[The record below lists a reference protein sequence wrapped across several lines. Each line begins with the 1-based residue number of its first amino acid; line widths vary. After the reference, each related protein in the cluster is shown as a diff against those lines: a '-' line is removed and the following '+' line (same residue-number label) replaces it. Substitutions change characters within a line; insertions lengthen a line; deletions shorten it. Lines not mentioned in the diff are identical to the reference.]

1 MGTTELQS
9 TLWLIYLTLF
19 FGSLPDIV
27 DASHIDHVCS
37 TWGHYNWKTF
47 DGEFFKLPSSCNH
60 VLVSQCQE
68 SYENYNIQLRHT
80 TITNSPTI
88 SKVIMKLEGVVV
100 ELSNNAVQVD
110 GTTVTLPYV
119 KFGVIV
125 RRTTSSIFV
134 NSKLGI
140 KAIWNL
146 EDSLDIE
153 MDEKY
158 RNQTC
163 GLCGNFDGISNDFM
177 VDGSPLSV
185 TDFAENYKASGLTEN
200 CEEPDLI
207 PVQSCG
213 DKQYCDDIFSSAPFS
228 SCQNL
233 LDKEAFIRTCMAD
246 KCYSENNTESMLCK
260 TISEFSRQC
269 VHAGGKPKQWRSQ
282 SFCPKTCPYN
292 MEFMECGS
300 SCPDTCSN
308 PQASQICEIHCHDGC
323 SCSAGTVFDDI
334 GKTGCV
340 AVDQCPCVHNNKVYM
355 PGESYSYNCRSCECK
370 SGLWKCKE
378 EDCPGICSVE
388 GGAHV
393 NTFDGK
399 MYTFHGDC
407 SYVLAKQSSGSSF
420 AVLVDLE
427 KCGVSGSKTCLRAV
441 TVVLK
446 SNTMVMKILAS
457 GQVNINQIRSE
468 LPLSNPEL
476 IAFKQSSFYIVVKLK
491 MGIAIL
497 VQLNPRMQV
506 FIKMDYS
513 LRGTTAGLCG
523 NFNNKMSDDFKV
535 ISGLVEGTA
544 VAFANTWKTKGSC
557 PDIATR
563 LGHPCNQGINRE
575 QFARYW
581 CSKLMDRN
589 GVFAPC
595 HSTVPPNT
603 YVENCM
609 YDSCSCDNSEDCMCT
624 AVSSYVLAC
633 SAAGVHLSG
642 WRKDICGDLCP
653 ANMVYH
659 YNMTSCH
666 RSCRSL
672 SQPDYSCQANLITVD
687 GCGCNEGTYM
697 NDKGQCVPSKDC
709 PCYYKDNI
717 IPARQSVT
725 KDGRPCYCRHGALSC
740 SGGSQS
746 PTCRLPMVYFDCS
759 KAPPGATGTECEKSC
774 STLDMA
780 CVSTGCTPGCMC
792 PEGLVSDGAGGCI
805 KEYKCPCV
813 HNGQVYQAGETLTV
827 DCNTCSCSNRKFTCT
842 NNVCDAVCGI
852 YGDGHY
858 VTFDDKRF
866 DFNGQCEYTL
876 LQDYCGQGQSKGSF
890 KIITENVPC
899 GTMGTT
905 CSKTIK
911 IFLGDNEFQLKD
923 ENFHVVQGSSQVL
936 PAQVQKMGI
945 YLVVTIKPGLVL
957 MWDKKTSLFI
967 KINPKFQGQVCGLC
981 GNYDGN
987 SKNDFTTRS
996 QETVADVLEFG
1007 NSWKVSPS
1015 CPNAQL
1021 ITDPCST
1028 NSYRAAWSKRQCSI
1042 IISVTFKKCHSQV
1055 DPGPFFDSCVRDSCA
1070 CDTGGDCECF
1080 CTAVAAYAKACHEAG
1095 VCVKWRT
1102 PKICPIFC
1110 DYYNAPDG
1118 CEWHYKPCG
1127 ASCMKTCRN
1136 PSGNCSNLITAMEGC
1151 YPQCPHTHPYFD
1163 EDSMKCV
1170 AWNQCGCFDELG
1182 NHYNNGTKVP
1192 SKSCYDCH
1200 CTGSR
1205 ISCNYNVYYCTCFI
1219 YGKIYKYGEV
1229 IYDTHNGIGS
1239 CIKAVC
1245 GPDGIINRTTYP
1257 CISTTTTGP
1266 TTTPFTF
1273 STPGP
1278 STSAPVATTKGTT
1291 IKPGETTTLKETTS
1305 SIETT
1310 KPPTGST
1317 TGAVTAST
1325 TAVVETTTPVPG
1337 VTTTGPKETT
1347 VVTSTPSV
1355 ATSTTPA
1362 PGRTTK
1368 GTTIKPGETTT
1379 LKETTSSIET
1389 TKPPTGSTTGPV
1401 TESTTAVVE
1410 TTTPVP
1416 GVTTTGPKE
1425 TTVLTSTP
1433 SVATST
1439 TSAPG
1444 RTTKGTTIKPVETT
1458 TLKETTTSIETTKP
1472 PTGSTTG
1479 AVTASTTA
1487 VVETTTPVPGVTTT
1501 GPEETT
1507 VVTLTPSV
1515 ATSTTPAPGRTTK
1528 GTTIKPGETTTLKE
1542 TTSSIETTKP
1552 PTGST
1557 TGPVT
1562 ESTTAVVETTTPV
1575 PGVTTTGPKET
1586 TVVTSTPSVATST
1599 TSAPGRTTKG
1609 TTIKPVETT
1618 TLKETTTSI
1627 ETTKP
1632 PTGSTTGP
1640 VTASTTAV
1648 VETTTPVPGV
1658 TTTGPEETTVVTSTP
1673 SVATSTTSAPIRTTK
1688 GTTIK
1693 PGETTT
1699 LKETTTS
1706 IETTKPPTGST
1717 TGPVTESTTAV
1728 VETTTPVPGVTTT
1741 GPKET
1746 TVVTSTP
1753 SVATSTT
1760 SAPGRTTKGTT
1771 IKPEETTTLKET
1783 TTSIETT
1790 KPPTGSTTGPVTAST
1805 TVVVETTTPVPGV
1818 TTTGPKE
1825 TTVLTSTPSVAT
1837 STTSAPGRTTKG
1849 TTIKPVETTTL
1860 KETTT
1865 SIETTKPPTG
1875 STTGPVTASTTAVVE
1890 TTTPVPGV
1898 TTTGPE
1904 ETTVVTSTPSVATS
1918 TTSAPI
1924 RTTKGTTIKPGETT
1938 TLKETTTSIE
1948 TTKPPTGST
1957 TGPVTASTTAVVE
1970 TTTPVP
1976 GVTTTGPKETT
1987 VVTSTPSVATSTT
2000 SAPGRTT
2007 KGTTIKPEETTTL
2020 KETTTSIET
2029 TKPPTGSTTG
2039 PVTASTMAVVETTTP
2054 VPGVTTTGPKETT
2067 VVTSK
2072 PSVATSTTSAPG
2084 RTTKGTTIKPVET
2097 TTLKETTTSIETT
2110 KPPTG
2115 STTGPVT
2122 ASTTVVVETTTP
2134 VPGVTTTGPKETTVV
2149 TSTPSVATS
2158 TTSAPGRT
2166 TKGTTIKPVETT
2178 TLKETT
2184 TSIETTK
2191 PPTGST
2197 TGPVT
2202 ESTTAVVETTT
2213 LVPGVTTTGPKETT
2227 VVTSTPS
2234 VATSTTSAP
2243 IRTSKGTTIKPGET
2257 TTLKETT
2264 TSIETTKPP
2273 TGSTTGPVTESTTA
2287 VVETTTPVPGVTTTG
2302 PKETTVVTSTPSV
2315 ATSTTSAPG
2324 RTSKGTTIK
2333 PEETT
2338 TLKETTTSI
2347 ETTKPPTESTTTLVV
2362 VTEMP
2367 QTTISKPSILN
2378 TTSTAST
2385 VSAATT
2391 TKGTTSISPITQTLP
2406 GSTTVY
2412 TTGETTS
2419 GEVGSTVVFTTPILT
2434 TTTTLCVC
2442 ISNGTSYRPG
2452 DLLYNVTDGAGWCF
2466 VAYCNESCK
2475 VETLSNSCPTTP
2487 ISTIAPENTTVPPTP
2502 LKECIYMNQSRKHG
2516 ESWMIESCTHAICND
2531 SKVIK
2536 KVYSCPDV
2544 QDPIC
2549 TNGRPAVKVYD
2560 ENGCCFHYECECVC
2574 TVVNKKHYSTFD
2586 GKTYDFQQ
2594 YCDFYLVTEIIN
2606 KYNLTIILDNQ
2617 ECDPSDST
2625 FCPQAVIVLFQS
2637 YKIVLT
2643 QLKDVGNVVYIN
2655 RKRIYPAYRNFD
2667 LLLTSTDTE
2676 ITLKIPAINTEVIYR
2691 TNSFSIYLPYSL
2703 FSGNTEGQ
2711 CGTCDNSQANDCRSP
2726 NGMMGSC
2733 SVSAGD
2739 WLVPNNT
2746 CVIPTTPPMTT
2757 TATSTETT
2765 SKETTAPPCKPAI
2778 CELLISSVFEP
2789 CFSVV
2794 PPGPFL
2800 SSCRSDNCYS
2810 TNATCSS
2817 LEAYAAECSK
2827 EGVCIDWRNATNGQ
2841 CEHKC
2846 PSNKVYKACGPSV
2859 EPTCNDRYN
2868 NKFNAGDISSSN
2880 DTKEGCFC
2888 PHGTTLFNQVYED
2901 CVPSCDCVGPDGK
2914 PKMPGETWTS
2924 GCNICECD
2932 KDSMSVQCQP
2942 VPCATVM
2949 IPDCSEPGQKLVTK
2963 TDGCCST
2970 HSCECD
2976 VALCLTPMTCPL
2988 GFELS
2993 YSQGTCCQSYTC
3005 VPKGVCVYEGT
3016 EFMPGSK
3023 IPTPGSPSGPTSTP
3037 GQPSE
3042 ATSQR
3047 AGLGE
3052 AFKPGPCQECYCGPK
3067 MDPITKLNIIH
3078 CKPIVCN
3085 TNCSEGFE
3093 YQAVPE
3099 ECCGK
3104 CVQKSCFL
3112 IAPDNTTHIIEVNK
3126 TFVLPSNKCVQY
3138 KCENINGQLV
3148 TKETKTIC
3156 PAFNPLDCE
3165 PGTETTDASG
3175 CCRTCKLRSV
3185 CEVLGKQEVIKV
3197 NDCKSV
3203 QPVNMTYCAGHCG
3216 SLSMYSAVA
3225 NTMMHQCEC
3234 CQEDTTSE
3242 RQVEL
3247 QCADGSKVQHS
3258 YTVVETCHC
3267 NRAECVGGT
3276 TVPLKRR
3283 RRR

>member
-19 FGSLPDIV
+19 YGSLPNTV
-27 DASHIDHVCS
+27 DAHIDQVCS

-60 VLVSQCQE
+60 VLASQCE
-68 SYENYNIQLRHT
+68 APYENFNIQLRR
-80 TITNSPTI
+80 PTFNNTPTV
-88 SKVIMKLEGVVV
+88 SKIIMKLEGVVV
-100 ELSNNAVQVD
+100 ELSNNTVAID
-110 GTTVTLPYV
+110 GITVTLPYV
-119 KFGVIV
+119 KFGVTV
-125 RRTTSSIFV
+125 TKTTSSMFV
-134 NSKLGI
+134 DSKLGI

-163 GLCGNFDGISNDFM
+163 GLCGNFDGLDNDFIQKS
-177 VDGSPLSV
+177 DGSQLSV
-185 TDFAENYKASGLTEN
+185 TNYAEIYKVNDPSES
-200 CEEPDLI
+200 CKEPQQTS
-207 PVQSCG
+207 VQSCG
-213 DKQYCDDIFSSAPFS
+213 DKQYCYDIFSSAPFS

-269 VHAGGKPKQWRSQ
+269 VHAGGKPKQWRSH

-308 PQASQICEIHCHDGC
+308 PQASKVCENHCHDGC
-323 SCSAGTVFDDI
+323 SCPAGMVFDDI
-334 GKTGCV
+334 GKTRCV

-427 KCGVSGSKTCLRAV
+427 KCGVSGSKTCLGAV
-441 TVVLK
+441 TVALNH
-446 SNTMVMKILAS
+446 NTMVMKILAS
-457 GQVNINQIRSE
+457 GQVNVNQIRSE
-468 LPLSNPEL
+468 LPLSNSKF

-491 MGIAIL
+491 MGIVIL
-497 VQLNPRMQV
+497 VQLKPRMQV

-544 VAFANTWKTKGSC
+544 AAFANTWKTKGSC

-563 LGHPCNQGINRE
+563 LGNPCDQGINRE
-575 QFARYW
+575 LFARYW

-595 HSTVPPNT
+595 HSTVPPYT
-603 YVENCM
+603 YLENCI
-609 YDSCSCDNSEDCMCT
+609 YDTCNCDNSEDCMCT

-642 WRKDICGDLCP
+642 WRKDICGQYSLCP

-659 YNMTSCH
+659 YNMTSCR
-666 RSCRSL
+666 RSCCSL

-717 IPARQSVT
+717 IPAGQSVT

-746 PTCRLPMVYFDCS
+746 PTCSPPMVYFDCS

-805 KEYKCPCV
+805 KEHKCPCV

-827 DCNTCSCSNRKFTCT
+827 DCNACSCSNRKFTCT
-842 NNVCDAVCGI
+842 NNVCDAICGI

-876 LQDYCGQGQSKGSF
+876 LQDYCSEGPSKGSF

-923 ENFHVVQGSSQVL
+923 ENFHVVQGGSQVF
-936 PAQVQKMGI
+936 PVQVHKMGI
-945 YLVVTIKPGLVL
+945 YLVVRIKPGLVL

-967 KINPKFQGQVCGLC
+967 KISPKFQGQVCGLC

-1080 CTAVAAYAKACHEAG
+1080 CTAVAAYARACNEAR

-1151 YPQCPHTHPYFD
+1151 YPQCPLTHPYFD

-1170 AWNQCGCFDELG
+1170 ACHTCKCFDEMG
-1182 NHYNNGTKVP
+1182 NHYNNGEKVP
-1192 SKSCYDCH
+1192 SKSCY
-1200 CTGSR
+1200 
-1205 ISCNYNVYYCTCFI
+1205 
-1219 YGKIYKYGEV
+1219 E
-1229 IYDTHNGIGS
+1229 
-1239 CIKAVC
+1239 C
-1245 GPDGIINRTTYP
+1245 GTTQT
-1257 CISTTTTGP
+1257 SVGTTTTSP
-1266 TTTPFTF
+1266 LTTTIGT
-1273 STPGP
+1273 
-1278 STSAPVATTKGTT
+1278 TTK
-1291 IKPGETTTLKETTS
+1291 ETTTTEETETT

-1310 KPPTGST
+1310 TPPTEST
-1317 TGAVTAST
+1317 TGQVTTS
-1325 TAVVETTTPVPG
+1325 
-1337 VTTTGPKETT
+1337 TTTGRTT
-1347 VVTSTPSV
+1347 STKTNGTTTKRVTSTPSV
-1355 ATSTTPA
+1355 ATTTTTTPTTTNGTTTTTATESTTGPFTTSTA
-1362 PGRTTK
+1362 TITPREFTTSQVTSSTTSGRKTSTTTTGTTTTATDTSGKTQSSVGTTSTSPLTTTIGTTTK
-1368 GTTIKPGETTT
+1368 ETTT
-1379 LKETTSSIET
+1379 TEETETTSIET
-1389 TKPPTGSTTGPV
+1389 KTPHTESTTGPV
-1401 TESTTAVVE
+1401 TTSTTTESTTSQ
-1410 TTTPVP
+1410 
-1416 GVTTTGPKE
+1416 VTY
-1425 TTVLTSTP
+1425 
-1433 SVATST
+1433 ST
-1439 TSAPG
+1439 TS
-1444 RTTKGTTIKPVETT
+1444 GTTQTSVGTT
-1458 TLKETTTSIETTKP
+1458 TTSPLTTTIGTTTKETTTTEETETTSIK
-1472 PTGSTTG
+1472 
-1479 AVTASTTA
+1479 
-1487 VVETTTPVPGVTTT
+1487 TTTP
-1501 GPEETT
+1501 
-1507 VVTLTPSV
+1507 
-1515 ATSTTPAPGRTTK
+1515 
-1528 GTTIKPGETTTLKE
+1528 
-1542 TTSSIETTKP
+1542 
-1552 PTGST
+1552 PTEST

-1562 ESTTAVVETTTPV
+1562 TSTTTGRKTSTTTTGTTTTATESTTGQVTTS
-1575 PGVTTTGPKET
+1575 TTTGRT
-1586 TVVTSTPSVATST
+1586 TSTKTNGTTTKRVTSTPSVATTTTATPTTTNGTTTTTATESTTGPFTTSTATTTPIEST
-1599 TSAPGRTTKG
+1599 TSQVTSSSTSGTTQTSVGTTTTSPLTTTMGTTTK
-1609 TTIKPVETT
+1609 ETT
-1618 TLKETTTSI
+1618 TTEETETTSI
-1627 ETTKP
+1627 ETTTP
-1632 PTGSTTGP
+1632 HTESTTGP
-1640 VTASTTAV
+1640 VTTS
-1648 VETTTPVPGV
+1648 
-1658 TTTGPEETTVVTSTP
+1658 TTTGSTTKTTTTGTTTKRVTSTP
-1673 SVATSTTSAPIRTTK
+1673 SVATTTTTTPTTTN
-1688 GTTIK
+1688 GTT
-1693 PGETTT
+1693 TTT
-1699 LKETTTS
+1699 E
-1706 IETTKPPTGST
+1706 ST
-1717 TGPVTESTTAV
+1717 TGPVT
-1728 VETTTPVPGVTTT
+1728 
-1741 GPKET
+1741 
-1746 TVVTSTP
+1746 TS
-1753 SVATSTT
+1753 
-1760 SAPGRTTKGTT
+1760 
-1771 IKPEETTTLKET
+1771 
-1783 TTSIETT
+1783 
-1790 KPPTGSTTGPVTAST
+1790 
-1805 TVVVETTTPVPGV
+1805 
-1818 TTTGPKE
+1818 
-1825 TTVLTSTPSVAT
+1825 
-1837 STTSAPGRTTKG
+1837 
-1849 TTIKPVETTTL
+1849 
-1860 KETTT
+1860 
-1865 SIETTKPPTG
+1865 
-1875 STTGPVTASTTAVVE
+1875 
-1890 TTTPVPGV
+1890 
-1898 TTTGPE
+1898 
-1904 ETTVVTSTPSVATS
+1904 
-1918 TTSAPI
+1918 
-1924 RTTKGTTIKPGETT
+1924 
-1938 TLKETTTSIE
+1938 
-1948 TTKPPTGST
+1948 
-1957 TGPVTASTTAVVE
+1957 
-1970 TTTPVP
+1970 
-1976 GVTTTGPKETT
+1976 
-1987 VVTSTPSVATSTT
+1987 
-2000 SAPGRTT
+2000 
-2007 KGTTIKPEETTTL
+2007 
-2020 KETTTSIET
+2020 
-2029 TKPPTGSTTG
+2029 
-2039 PVTASTMAVVETTTP
+2039 
-2054 VPGVTTTGPKETT
+2054 
-2067 VVTSK
+2067 
-2072 PSVATSTTSAPG
+2072 
-2084 RTTKGTTIKPVET
+2084 
-2097 TTLKETTTSIETT
+2097 
-2110 KPPTG
+2110 
-2115 STTGPVT
+2115 
-2122 ASTTVVVETTTP
+2122 
-2134 VPGVTTTGPKETTVV
+2134 
-2149 TSTPSVATS
+2149 
-2158 TTSAPGRT
+2158 
-2166 TKGTTIKPVETT
+2166 
-2178 TLKETT
+2178 
-2184 TSIETTK
+2184 
-2191 PPTGST
+2191 
-2197 TGPVT
+2197 
-2202 ESTTAVVETTT
+2202 
-2213 LVPGVTTTGPKETT
+2213 
-2227 VVTSTPS
+2227 
-2234 VATSTTSAP
+2234 
-2243 IRTSKGTTIKPGET
+2243 
-2257 TTLKETT
+2257 
-2264 TSIETTKPP
+2264 
-2273 TGSTTGPVTESTTA
+2273 
-2287 VVETTTPVPGVTTTG
+2287 
-2302 PKETTVVTSTPSV
+2302 
-2315 ATSTTSAPG
+2315 
-2324 RTSKGTTIK
+2324 
-2333 PEETT
+2333 
-2338 TLKETTTSI
+2338 
-2347 ETTKPPTESTTTLVV
+2347 STTTA
-2362 VTEMP
+2362 P
-2367 QTTISKPSILN
+2367 
-2378 TTSTAST
+2378 TA
-2385 VSAATT
+2385 
-2391 TKGTTSISPITQTLP
+2391 
-2406 GSTTVY
+2406 
-2412 TTGETTS
+2412 
-2419 GEVGSTVVFTTPILT
+2419 
-2434 TTTTLCVC
+2434 
-2442 ISNGTSYRPG
+2442 ISNGT
-2452 DLLYNVTDGAGWCF
+2452 
-2466 VAYCNESCK
+2466 
-2475 VETLSNSCPTTP
+2475 TT
-2487 ISTIAPENTTVPPTP
+2487 T
-2502 LKECIYMNQSRKHG
+2502 QHG
-2516 ESWMIESCTHAICND
+2516 ESWMIDNCTHAICID
-2531 SKVIK
+2531 GKVTK
-2536 KVYSCPDV
+2536 KAYSCPEV
-2544 QDPIC
+2544 QKLIC

-2560 ENGCCFHYECECVC
+2560 ENGCCFHYECQCVC
-2574 TVVNKKHYSTFD
+2574 TVVNKKHYSTLD

-2655 RKRIYPAYRNFD
+2655 QKHIYPAYSNSD

-2711 CGTCDNSQANDCRSP
+2711 CGTCDNSQANDCHFP

-2733 SVSAGD
+2733 SNCAGH
-2739 WLVPNNT
+2739 WLVPNNDT
-2746 CVIPTTPPMTT
+2746 CVPPTPPPMTT
-2757 TATSTETT
+2757 TTST
-2765 SKETTAPPCKPAI
+2765 KTTAKEAIGPP
-2778 CELLISSVFEP
+2778 F
-2789 CFSVV
+2789 V

-2800 SSCRSDNCYS
+2800 VSCRTDNCYS
-2810 TNATCSS
+2810 TDVTCSS

-2841 CEHKC
+2841 CERKC

-2868 NKFNAGDISSSN
+2868 NKFNAGGISSSN

-2914 PKMPGETWTS
+2914 PKMPGETWKS
-2924 GCNICECD
+2924 GCDICECD

-2976 VALCLTPMTCPL
+2976 VALFPTPMNCPL

-3005 VPKGVCVYEGT
+3005 VPKVVCVYENT
-3016 EFMPGSK
+3016 EYMPGSK
-3023 IPTPGSPSGPTSTP
+3023 IPTPDSPSGPTKTP
-3037 GQPSE
+3037 GQPSGT
-3042 ATSQR
+3042 TSQG
-3047 AGLGE
+3047 AGQPSGTTTTEAGQPSGTTIAGAGQPSVGQPSGTTVGVAQPSGTMTAGAGQPSGTMTARVGE
-3052 AFKPGPCQECYCGPK
+3052 PSETTTAGGGPPSGTTAGGGPPSGITSGGAGQPSGTTAAGTGQPSGTTSGMGEPLKPGPCLECYCGPK
-3067 MDPITKLNIIH
+3067 MDPITKLNIIQ
-3078 CKPIVCN
+3078 CTPIVCN
-3085 TNCSEGFE
+3085 TNCSEGFK

-3112 IAPDNTTHIIEVNK
+3112 IAPENTTHIIEVNQ
-3126 TFVLPSNKCVQY
+3126 TFVLPGNKCVQY
-3138 KCENINGQLV
+3138 KCENINGQLM
-3148 TKETKTIC
+3148 TTETKTIC

-3165 PGTETTDASG
+3165 PGTETADASG
-3175 CCRTCKLRSV
+3175 CCRTCKLRSI
-3185 CEVLGKQEVIKV
+3185 CEVLSKQEVIKV

-3203 QPVNMTYCAGHCG
+3203 QLVNMTYCAGHCG
-3216 SLSMYSAVA
+3216 SLSMYSAAA